1 MNIEVGS
8 LIFCYFAPPP
18 LMPSRS
24 HAARAEQSSH
34 GRRLH
39 VRGAA
44 AGKSCTERTTCAGAR
59 MRPLCP
65 CCPLPTCCHLLPPA
79 DLLLIIIAFFIPPHC
94 AFRRRPLSHDF
105 NLEEI
110 PKEIINGSLSREV
123 ELRSRRRRDTF
134 CRVLLKCQNVIYF

>member
-1 MNIEVGS
+1 MGS

-18 LMPSRS
+18 PPHAVKEPRGESR
-24 HAARAEQSSH
+24 AKFTRETPACARRRGGKIMH
-34 GRRLH
+34 GKNH
-39 VRGAA
+39 VRRCPHEAA
-44 AGKSCTERTTCAGAR
+44 VSLLST
-59 MRPLCP
+59 P
-65 CCPLPTCCHLLPPA
+65 HLLPPA